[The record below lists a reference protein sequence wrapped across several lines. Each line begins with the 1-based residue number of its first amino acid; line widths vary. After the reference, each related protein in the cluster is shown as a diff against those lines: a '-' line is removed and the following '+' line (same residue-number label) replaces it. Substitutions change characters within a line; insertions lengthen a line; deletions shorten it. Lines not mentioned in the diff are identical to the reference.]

1 MDRVR
6 MSYQPNAR
14 DAKWR
19 GPMSLV
25 RSIGPMLA
33 SGLIWTAMP
42 AQGKSQVVS
51 SDAGDSSGVL
61 AGELKGFAA
70 GEPIAYATVD
80 LVNVSRASFAD
91 AQGTFRLTRLVP
103 GQYHLRARQIGY
115 TPLDTTVQVDP
126 GPAETT
132 LSLRLHRVALKLA
145 RVTIA
150 GRRGKGCLATGVP
163 DSLVN
168 PSLAG
173 IFGQVREN
181 VDRFRLLLDEYPFQF
196 SREERRFIHSDPGG
210 DSTVS
215 IDTVDYDSRSRRPYK
230 VGDVVYVD
238 YDAVGRRTRYM
249 YLPTFRDL
257 ADPAFLVAH
266 CFTYGGTE
274 DLGGHGIQVLRVD
287 FQPASRISAPDV
299 AGSVYLDAQSFIVRR
314 AVFRL
319 TKPGAAKPPVLGL
332 EVTTS
337 FRELVPLIP
346 VFDSVESNQ
355 QLRVGSS
362 TSGQGL
368 VGANTTVIRSAVE
381 DDRLLG
387 FTFEQRTLGDTGSAR
402 SATPAPAGPTATTP
416 AAAVAS
422 APVAPAPILSG
433 RVVQSDGTPV
443 AGATVGVYGMR
454 DTTTTSDSG
463 TFAFAGAS
471 PGPHMLLVRRLGFD
485 PTRTAVTVSR
495 DHVSPVTITIARSV
509 PVLPT
514 VVTTA
519 EKRGYQEVGLDR
531 RMKAGAGQYLTYQQ
545 IERRQATKLSQ
556 LLNGMRGI
564 HVRQAPKNFNS
575 TVEGTRGVGSC
586 VGFIIDGVP
595 QAQLASTT
603 IMGSVLAPDDADNLI
618 DPSAIAAIEVYSS
631 SERPV
636 EFGPGLEERAP
647 APPGQPPSAIDL
659 NAQQCN
665 LVVIWTKA
673 RLGVP
678 EDAGPSAASDRSAA
692 RARPVFPNVAMCE
705 PKPADDTIA
714 LAVVAALQGGQAQD
728 RSDTAWSAYLN
739 GVLRAVR
746 STFVMP
752 TDLPLK
758 VFGYPFR
765 EPAPAVASSAAAAST
780 ASAAAPG
787 FATVVAFS
795 LDSAG
800 SVSRLRVAASSLSGA
815 VDTTILAAVTD
826 AAAAHAFPRLP
837 LSRRA
842 EGPIRFDLIVS
853 TGQGSVGG
861 HSAILGHLFAPMW
874 PLRRSAS
881 LAGGT
886 QPDLA
891 AGAGPTRIG
900 TDSVTLEFVVDD
912 QGRAAMSTVRA
923 VGLSTSGESNGADR
937 AFLGRVI
944 HALPSFRFEPA
955 LIGACPVRQM
965 MITGFS
971 LQGAIG
977 IMPGIH

>member
-14 DAKWR
+14 HARWR
-19 GPMSLV
+19 GPTSLV
-25 RSIGPMLA
+25 RSIAPLLA
-33 SGLIWTAMP
+33 SGLIWIAVP
-42 AQGKSQVVS
+42 AQGKSQIVS
-51 SDAGDSSGVL
+51 TDAGDSSGVL
-61 AGELKGFAA
+61 AGGLTGFDA

-80 LVNVSRASFAD
+80 LVNVGRVSFAD
-91 AQGTFRLTRLVP
+91 ARGAFRLTRLVP

-115 TPLDTTVQVDP
+115 TPLDTVVQVDP
-126 GPAETT
+126 GPGETT

-145 RVTIA
+145 RVSIA
-150 GRRGKGCLATGVP
+150 GRRGKGCVATGVP

-181 VDRFRLLLDEYPFQF
+181 VDRLRLLLDEYPFQF
-196 SREERRFIHSDPGG
+196 AREERRFIRSDPGG

-215 IDTVDYDSRSRRPYK
+215 LDTVDYESRSRRPYK
-230 VGDVVYVD
+230 VGTIIYID
-238 YDAVGRRTRYM
+238 YDAVGRRTRMM

-257 ADPAFLVAH
+257 ADPTFLVAH

-274 DLGGHGIQVLRVD
+274 ELGGHGMQVLRVD
-287 FQPASRISAPDV
+287 FEPASRISAPDV
-299 AGSVYLDAQSFIVRR
+299 EGSVYLDAKSFILRR

-337 FRELVPLIP
+337 FRELVPLVP
-346 VFDSVESNQ
+346 VFDSVESNE
-355 QLRVGSS
+355 QLRAVSSSGGQSLIGGSM
-362 TSGQGL
+362 
-368 VGANTTVIRSAVE
+368 TVIQSVVE
-381 DDRLLG
+381 DDRLLS
-387 FTFEQRTLGDTGSAR
+387 FTFEQRTPGDTGSAR
-402 SATPAPAGPTATTP
+402 PATAARPVPAAATTP
-416 AAAVAS
+416 AATVVS
-422 APVAPAPILSG
+422 APTAPAPTLSG
-433 RVVQSDGTPV
+433 RVVQPDGTPV
-443 AGATVGVYGMR
+443 AGATVGVSGVR
-454 DTTTTSDSG
+454 DTVTTSDSG

-471 PGPHMLLVRRLGFD
+471 PGPHMLVVRRLGFD

-495 DHVSPVTITIARSV
+495 DRASAVTITIVRSV
-509 PVLPT
+509 AMLPT

-519 EKRGYQEVGLDR
+519 EKRGYHEVGLDQR
-531 RMKAGAGQYLTYQQ
+531 IKAGVGQFLTYQQ

-564 HVRQAPKNFNS
+564 EVRQAAKNFNA
-575 TVEGTRGVGSC
+575 TTEGTRGAGSC
-586 VGFIIDGVP
+586 VGFVIDGVP

-631 SERPV
+631 SERPAQ
-636 EFGPGLEERAP
+636 FGAGLEERAP
-647 APPGQPPSAIDL
+647 TPPGQPSSAIDL

-673 RLGVP
+673 RLGLP
-678 EDAGPSAASDRSAA
+678 EGAGPAAASDRSAA

-705 PKPADDTIA
+705 PKAADDTIA

-739 GVLRAVR
+739 GVLGAVR
-746 STFVMP
+746 RAFVMP

-765 EPAPAVASSAAAAST
+765 ETTPAVASSAGAASA

-800 SVSRLRVAASSLSGA
+800 TLSRIRVAASSLSGA
-815 VDTTILAAVTD
+815 VDTTILAAVTN
-826 AAAAHAFPRLP
+826 AAAAHAFPRP
-837 LSRRA
+837 PASHRA
-842 EGPIRFDLIVS
+842 NGPIRFDLIVS

-874 PLRRSAS
+874 PLRRPAS
-881 LAGGT
+881 LADGT

-923 VGLSTSGESNGADR
+923 VGLATSGESNGADR

-944 HALPSFRFEPA
+944 RALPSFRFEPA
-955 LIGACPVRQM
+955 LIGACPVRE
-965 MITGFS
+965 
-971 LQGAIG
+971 
-977 IMPGIH
+977 

>member
-14 DAKWR
+14 HARWR
-19 GPMSLV
+19 RPTSLV
-25 RSIGPMLA
+25 RSIAPLLA
-33 SGLIWTAMP
+33 SGLIWIAMP
-42 AQGKSQVVS
+42 AQGKSQGVGT
-51 SDAGDSSGVL
+51 DAGDSSGVL
-61 AGELKGFAA
+61 AGELKGFDA
-70 GEPIAYATVD
+70 GEPIAYATID
-80 LVNVSRASFAD
+80 LVNVARASFAD
-91 AQGTFRLTRLVP
+91 ARGAFRLTRLVP

-115 TPLDTTVQVDP
+115 APLDTIVQVDP
-126 GPAETT
+126 GPSETT

-145 RVTIA
+145 RVSIA
-150 GRRGKGCLATGVP
+150 GRRGKGCLATGIP

-181 VDRFRLLLDEYPFQF
+181 VDRLRLLLDEYPFQF
-196 SREERRFIHSDPGG
+196 SREERRFIRSDPGG
-210 DSTVS
+210 DSAVV
-215 IDTVDYDSRSRRPYK
+215 IDTVDYESRARRPYK
-230 VGDVVYVD
+230 VGSVVYVD
-238 YDAVGRRTRYM
+238 YDAVGRRTRMM

-257 ADPAFLVAH
+257 ADPAFLAAH

-274 DLGGHGIQVLRVD
+274 GLGGHGTQVLRVD

-299 AGSVYLDAQSFIVRR
+299 EGSVYLDAQSFIVRR

-319 TKPGAAKPPVLGL
+319 TRPGAAKPPVLGL

-337 FRELVPLIP
+337 FRELVPLVP

-355 QLRVGSS
+355 QMPTGSS
-362 TSGQGL
+362 SSGQGL
-368 VGANTTVIRSAVE
+368 VGGSTTVVRSAVE

-387 FTFEQRTLGDTGSAR
+387 FTFEQRTPGDTGSAR
-402 SATPAPAGPTATTP
+402 SATATRVGATPATP
-416 AAAVAS
+416 AAVVAS
-422 APVAPAPILSG
+422 APATPAPMLSG
-433 RVVQSDGTPV
+433 RVVQPDGTPV
-443 AGATVGVYGMR
+443 AGATVGVSGMR

-463 TFAFAGAS
+463 TFVFAGVS
-471 PGPHMLLVRRLGFD
+471 PGPHMLAVRRLGFD

-495 DHVSPVTITIARSV
+495 DHASPMTITIVRSV
-509 PVLPT
+509 RVLPT

-519 EKRGYQEVGLDR
+519 EKRGYKEVGLDR

-564 HVRQAPKNFNS
+564 QVRQAPKNFNS

-586 VGFIIDGVP
+586 VGFVIDGVP

-603 IMGSVLAPDDADNLI
+603 ITGSVLAPDDADNLI

-636 EFGPGLEERAP
+636 EFGAGLEERAP
-647 APPGQPPSAIDL
+647 TPPGEAAPAIDL

-673 RLGVP
+673 RLGLP
-678 EDAGPSAASDRSAA
+678 EDTGPSTASDRSAA
-692 RARPVFPNVAMCE
+692 RARAVFPNVTMCE

-714 LAVVAALQGGQAQD
+714 LAVVAALQGGQAQE

-739 GVLRAVR
+739 GVLGAVR

-765 EPAPAVASSAAAAST
+765 ESAPVVASAAAAASP

-800 SVSRLRVAASSLSGA
+800 SASRIRVAASSLSGA
-815 VDTTILAAVTD
+815 VDTTILAAVAN
-826 AAAAHAFPRLP
+826 AAAAHAFPHLP
-837 LSRRA
+837 SSHRA
-842 EGPIRFDLIVS
+842 DGAIRFDLVVS

-874 PLRRSAS
+874 PLRRPAS
-881 LAGGT
+881 LADGT

-891 AGAGPTRIG
+891 TGAGPTRIG

-912 QGRAAMSTVRA
+912 QGRVAMSTVRA
-923 VGLSTSGESNGADR
+923 VGLATGGESECRRPRVPRPRRPRITEAFDSSLRSSARARCDR
-937 AFLGRVI
+937 
-944 HALPSFRFEPA
+944 
-955 LIGACPVRQM
+955 
-965 MITGFS
+965 
-971 LQGAIG
+971 
-977 IMPGIH
+977 